1 MLRVDIGRCQGCEG
15 RVREVYIWLVYR
27 KCRVHRGV
35 VTASSAFDCHP
46 AKVKLTVNEA
56 VQTIGQG
63 KATATDASWVSAI
76 DSAYW
81 GPQCRA
87 IRLVHGNGSHPSW
100 SVQPH
105 IATQVNTTRNWS
117 IEGMSSEHTIAKLLA
132 AKRSV
137 LRMLIKRWTPVLS
150 CLIRSQLFESARTL
164 RPCSDFRKLAH
175 RTMVRFMIRTMTE
188 VIEPR
193 QSVRLHFAILG
204 SLDSLGADIFC
215 SLSSSRECSRCNA
228 ENEKTTDFG
237 FLIIVSTMLSV
248 RALAFQVNDHW
259 LLAVS
264 TDEVILWKR
273 PFFLPRAKAEFKPK
287 HHMLG
292 KADRQASCTQP
303 PTRSLIPSEPP
314 QRPAP
319 EG

>member
-1 MLRVDIGRCQGCEG
+1 MLGVDIGRGQGCEG
-15 RVREVYIWLVYR
+15 RVREVYEWLVRR

-56 VQTIGQG
+56 AQTIGQG
-63 KATATDASWVSAI
+63 KARVTDASWISAI

-81 GPQCRA
+81 EPQCRA
-87 IRLVHGNGSHPSW
+87 IRLVHANDSHPSW

-105 IATQVNTTRNWS
+105 IATQVNSSPNWP
-117 IEGMSSEHTIAKLLA
+117 IEGMSTEHTIAKLLA

-164 RPCSDFRKLAH
+164 CPCSDFRRLAH
-175 RTMVRFMIRTMTE
+175 RTIVRLMIRTMTE

-204 SLDSLGADIFC
+204 SRDSLTADIFR
-215 SLSSSRECSRCNA
+215 SSSSSREWSRCNA

-237 FLIIVSTMLSV
+237 SRIIVSTMLSV
-248 RALAFQVNDHW
+248 RDLAFQVNDQ
-259 LLAVS
+259 
-264 TDEVILWKR
+264 I
-273 PFFLPRAKAEFKPK
+273 PRGP
-287 HHMLG
+287 
-292 KADRQASCTQP
+292 R
-303 PTRSLIPSEPP
+303 R
-314 QRPAP
+314 
-319 EG
+319 